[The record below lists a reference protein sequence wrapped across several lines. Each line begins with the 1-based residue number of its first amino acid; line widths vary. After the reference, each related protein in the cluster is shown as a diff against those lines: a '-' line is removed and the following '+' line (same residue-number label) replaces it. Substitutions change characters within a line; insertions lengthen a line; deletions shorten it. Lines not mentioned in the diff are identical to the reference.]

1 MTFLSRARGGR
12 DRSFYIKNKLKCEI
26 LNDEKKYKPKCLSAI
41 TKNLSWQIL
50 TKNLVT
56 FKKRNGLK
64 MKDVNIMEVD
74 QILVVGGH
82 TKTICMG
89 NCLKRGAD
97 NLQFTSM
104 HTMT

>member
-1 MTFLSRARGGR
+1 
-12 DRSFYIKNKLKCEI
+12 
-26 LNDEKKYKPKCLSAI
+26 
-41 TKNLSWQIL
+41 
-50 TKNLVT
+50 
-56 FKKRNGLK
+56 
-64 MKDVNIMEVD
+64 MKDVNIMEVH

-82 TKTICMG
+82 TKTIYMG